1 MLIECF
7 SKKMK
12 TPKKVLIIVT
22 RRIGDVLLAT
32 PLIRSMRLSWPDARI
47 DILVFENSQEIIS
60 ANPDINRIIT
70 IPENPRLAIQLGL
83 PIKFL
88 KRYDIAVTT
97 QSGDRPVFYAFI
109 GGIYS
114 AGIIEE
120 NRKEFWKRIVLTEWL
135 QLDDLNTHT
144 VLMNLKLAD
153 LLGINRCYEVV
164 VSWNPRDEEQV
175 IGKIPFDID
184 STPFVVLHIY
194 PKYPYKQWH
203 LNGWI
208 GLAKWFFEKGLQVV
222 FTGGE
227 SADERNYISRCTSQ
241 LPRYTVNMA
250 GQMSLREVGFLLS
263 KARLYVGPDT
273 SVTHI
278 AASTGVPVITLFG
291 PSNPVKWG
299 PWPYQYSHD
308 TNPYRHK
315 DSQTVKNVTI
325 LQGDMECVPC
335 RKEGC
340 DRHIN
345 SLSNCLQNIEPAT
358 VITAIQNVLDYPFD

>member
-1 MLIECF
+1 
-7 SKKMK
+7 MK
-12 TPKKVLIIVT
+12 IPKKVLIIVP

-32 PLIRSMRLSWPDARI
+32 PLIRSMRNSWPDARI
-47 DILVFENSQEIIS
+47 DVLIFENSQEIIN
-60 ANPDINRIIT
+60 ANPDIDRIIT

-83 PIKFL
+83 PIKLF
-88 KRYDIAVTT
+88 KRYDLAATT
-97 QSGDRPVFYAFI
+97 QSGDRAVFYAFI
-109 GGIYS
+109 GGISS

-120 NRKEFWKRIVLTEWL
+120 NRKEFWKRIVLTKWI

-144 VLMNLKLAD
+144 VLMNLKIAD

-164 VSWNPRDEEQV
+164 VSWNPRNEEKV
-175 IGKIPFDID
+175 IAKIPFDID
-184 STPFVVLHIY
+184 STPFAVLHIY
-194 PKYPYKQWH
+194 PKFPYKQWH

-208 GLAKWFFEKGLQVV
+208 DLAKWFLKQGLRVV
-222 FTGGE
+222 FTGGK
-227 SADERNYISRCTSQ
+227 SRDEINYIRRCTSR

-250 GQMSLREVGFLLS
+250 GQLSLGEVGYLLS

-278 AASTGVPVITLFG
+278 AASTGVPVIALFG

-299 PWPYQYSHD
+299 PWPYQYSRD

-315 DSQTVKNVTI
+315 GSQTVKNVTI

-358 VITAIQNVLDYPFD
+358 VIATIQNVLDYAFD